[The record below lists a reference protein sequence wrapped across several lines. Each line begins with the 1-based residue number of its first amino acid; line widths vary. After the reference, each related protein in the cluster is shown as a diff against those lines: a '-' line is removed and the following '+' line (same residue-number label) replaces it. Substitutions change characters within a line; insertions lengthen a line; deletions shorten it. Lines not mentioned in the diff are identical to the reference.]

1 MRSSDA
7 LASRA
12 TTRSAFERVET
23 RRAPPARD
31 DDTTDAE
38 RVERA
43 RSKKQTAE
51 DVAAQMEKR
60 AAAQARLA
68 AAQAAAAASAAAA
81 KKKTDDGGH
90 AISKDELQELLK
102 EFAPGESFEPEVEE
116 MLLEITDDF
125 VDNVLEHA
133 ARLAR
138 HRGSEAVEPKD
149 VLLHLER
156 QGDMH
161 IPGYGGEEVPKYTEK
176 QSVEP
181 HSRRLAAVRRS
192 VAAATAAQNEQRKQ
206 ARLAADR
213 ATKGKGDMG
222 AEDA

>member
-1 MRSSDA
+1 MRWRLGRRRKARSS
-7 LASRA
+7 ASRLA
-12 TTRSAFERVET
+12 EP
-23 RRAPPARD
+23 PPARD

-156 QGDMH
+156 QWDMH

-176 QSVEP
+176 QSVET